1 MLLNVRAGLS
11 LNHNETPRNANM
23 DAAAEARAK
32 GGKVR
37 PRRSQLARGAA
48 APAVIALDGAFC
60 MPRRVLCACA
70 RRCAL
75 ACALCTHA
83 AALRTHAAAMHAPA
97 LQPSSAA
104 LCAR

>member
-1 MLLNVRAGLS
+1 MSRRLS
-11 LNHNETPRNANM
+11 LNLAQIETPQNAKM

-37 PRRSQLARGAA
+37 PRRAQLARGAA

-60 MPRRVLCACA
+60 MPRRVLSPCAC
-70 RRCAL
+70 CAL

-83 AALRTHAAAMHAPA
+83 AARRTHAAAMHALA